1 MVVVAAVVAVA
12 AAGGVAVE
20 HDCVAPVVVV
30 EALSQPF
37 RSGAAPDPQPSP
49 SSSWRPACCAEA
61 VCAAEERCVAPVA
74 AGSVV
79 AAPFRPPSHR

>member
-12 AAGGVAVE
+12 AAVVTAAGGVAVE

-37 RSGAAPDPQPSP
+37 RSGAAPDP
-49 SSSWRPACCAEA
+49 SSWRPACCAEA
-61 VCAAEERCVAPVA
+61 VSDAEGGC
-74 AGSVV
+74 VV
-79 AAPFRPPSHR
+79 AAPSRLYGC